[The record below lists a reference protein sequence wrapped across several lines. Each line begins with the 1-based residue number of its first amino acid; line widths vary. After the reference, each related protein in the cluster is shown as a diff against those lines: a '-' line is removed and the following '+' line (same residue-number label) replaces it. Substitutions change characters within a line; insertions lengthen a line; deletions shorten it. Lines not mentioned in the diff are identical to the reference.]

1 MQFDFIRNIE
11 KASPVRE
18 PQIIAVERAF
28 NIRFPEVLR
37 EYYMKANGC
46 YTRNFSL
53 DLEAFIYE
61 VNCVLPIAGPPLT
74 VEKLKRRI
82 MDNPDIP
89 ASFFPIAVDYGS
101 GIYFWD
107 SLTGEVWYVRD
118 TDGTRPNRLFSSVD
132 EMFMAMNEAVTKG
145 EYRRN
150 ETMSKIDY
158 APLGSVVVLNGGTQR
173 LIIVGRGLNVESE
186 GETYYFDYGAAMYPQ
201 GLIGDQ
207 LAYFNHDAIARVFF
221 EGYRDDENEIVNQRL
236 NDYVA
241 EHPDLKRRSFEE

>member
-1 MQFDFIRNIE
+1 MRYDFIRDIE
-11 KASPVRE
+11 DASPVRDAD
-18 PQIIAVERAF
+18 IYAVERSF
-28 NIRFPEVLR
+28 NVRFPEVLR
-37 EYYMKANGC
+37 EYYQTVNGC
-46 YTRNFSL
+46 YTQDFG
-53 DLEAFIYE
+53 LELEDRWYE
-61 VNCVLPIAGPPLT
+61 VSYVLPIAGPSLT
-74 VEKLKRRI
+74 VDKLKRRI

-107 SLTGEVWYVRD
+107 SLTGEVWYVRGI
-118 TDGTRPNRLFSSVD
+118 DGTRPNWLFSSVD